1 MATQKTN
8 ALQQPLPVV
17 TPLIGISFDKGLLI
31 AVMTQPE
38 EALLTDFRMAVDKPY
53 YRMLTAPKPKCHSNN
68 QVTRDEKA
76 GVDRRA
82 YVAFIPAPARAVIEG
97 QVPCGAKVGKESVY
111 FSVPVE
117 QLSRI
122 DTEKLRKV
130 LYVLLSQFE
139 VVLPLALP
147 PEHPLREQLAPL
159 IEAKHRRAHWQKVQD
174 KVSEHLKAKE
184 YEKSLDLLVPL
195 AFASK
200 PLLEAEKLLG
210 DLLYAAYRAKIDG
223 PDAASEPDSQP
234 VELVTLRKEQ
244 LLLELALSRL
254 APTPEKNAAAPPPKP
269 VKKTVTVPAA
279 KPKKAARVS
288 KRAPAKRQSRPVV
301 TVAIKATTKSAALPR
316 PKRRRAA

>member
-68 QVTRDEKA
+68 QVTRDQNA

-195 AFASK
+195 AFSSR
-200 PLLEAEKLLG
+200 PLPEAEKLLG
-210 DLLYAAYRAKIDG
+210 DLLYAAYRAKTEG
-223 PDAASEPDSQP
+223 AEAASAPDSQP
-234 VELVTLRKEQ
+234 VELVALRKEQ

-254 APTPEKNAAAPPPKP
+254 SPAPEKEVATPLPKAT
-269 VKKTVTVPAA
+269 KKSVAVPSRKA
-279 KPKKAARVS
+279 KKAAKARKQVPVQRVA
-288 KRAPAKRQSRPVV
+288 RAPAH
-301 TVAIKATTKSAALPR
+301 AAAKAAKTGSLPR